1 MLVAP
6 LSVSH
11 RDGLLNLLAQ
21 LRHVLGTQTKFW
33 MKFRMHP
40 AWTSSRHHRAIMC
53 RERAAEAGP
62 KEEISKKNTQTFDK
76 KTSASHLY
84 MPHLLPFIDSSGC
97 LDSIKV
103 WEVSSPSLGLSHARQ
118 PCFFLNQGPNTAT
131 LKAGKLILEI
141 QVAILL
147 STSGKKQKFQN
158 WPGQL
163 EVKNPHSQN

>member
-21 LRHVLGTQTKFW
+21 LRRVLGTHTKFW

-53 RERAAEAGP
+53 REPAAKAGP
-62 KEEISKKNTQTFDK
+62 KRGNLKRNRANLWQ
-76 KTSASHLY
+76 TSASHLC

-97 LDSIKV
+97 LESIKL

-131 LKAGKLILEI
+131 LKARKLILEI

-147 STSGKKQKFQN
+147 STSGKNKIPKLARPTWGEQ
-158 WPGQL
+158 
-163 EVKNPHSQN
+163 NPHSQK

>member
-1 MLVAP
+1 
-6 LSVSH
+6 
-11 RDGLLNLLAQ
+11 
-21 LRHVLGTQTKFW
+21 
-33 MKFRMHP
+33 
-40 AWTSSRHHRAIMC
+40 MC
-53 RERAAEAGP
+53 REPAAKAGP
-62 KEEISKKNTQTFDK
+62 KEEISKQIMQTFDK

-97 LDSIKV
+97 LESIKL

-118 PCFFLNQGPNTAT
+118 PCFFWNQGPNTAT
-131 LKAGKLILEI
+131 LKARKLILEI

-163 EVKNPHSQN
+163 EQNISEVEKGKTKTNCQAFPGIKIIMEKS